1 MRDPDE
7 TIDLV
12 LQMLR
17 PVRLIGAAKVIT
29 ELVGIAEGCV
39 HEECRRAARTLL
51 NDYEH
56 LRDNGLSERTA
67 VQTILAPRKGETRFE
82 YRDDSDDERPSTP
95 DGSES

>member
-17 PVRLIGAAKVIT
+17 PVRKSGAARVIT
-29 ELVGIAEGCV
+29 ELVGIAEDCI

-56 LRDNGLSERTA
+56 LRDNGLSERKA

-82 YRDDSDDERPSTP
+82 YRDDSNDERPSPP
-95 DGSES
+95 DGTKS